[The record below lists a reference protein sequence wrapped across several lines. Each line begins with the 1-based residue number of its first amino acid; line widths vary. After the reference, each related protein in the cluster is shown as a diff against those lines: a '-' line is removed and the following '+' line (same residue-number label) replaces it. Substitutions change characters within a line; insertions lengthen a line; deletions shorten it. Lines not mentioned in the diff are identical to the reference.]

1 MARRFTC
8 TSQTTNEIAQEIR
21 KQESLV
27 RADEDSQ
34 PPLLQQQDEQPMEEE
49 EEEKQPQQ
57 EVELENEPSEAPLPT
72 CQPSTSSV
80 MDDPTAAGIKVP
92 FNQFLFLDAFF

>member
-1 MARRFTC
+1 
-8 TSQTTNEIAQEIR
+8 
-21 KQESLV
+21 
-27 RADEDSQ
+27 
-34 PPLLQQQDEQPMEEE
+34 MEEE

-92 FNQFLFLDAFF
+92 FNQFLFLDAFFKAVIQTMVTSATGDSADT